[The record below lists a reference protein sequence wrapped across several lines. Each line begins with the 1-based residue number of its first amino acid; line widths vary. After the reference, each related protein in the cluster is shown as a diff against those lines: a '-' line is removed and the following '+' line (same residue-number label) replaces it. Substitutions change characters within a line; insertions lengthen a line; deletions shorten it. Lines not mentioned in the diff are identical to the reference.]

1 MNLIIILLSILLS
14 IIIYIYYNKNV
25 YKQNNK
31 KVTWAIDN
39 NNNNNN
45 NNDAKKEYVFNEKL
59 NSNVTN
65 FLDNIQNSYTSIASN
80 TYPIKAS
87 IPQKP
92 QVLDNFS
99 SHDITNSSDANTRVL
114 EYKNQPEIYNSM
126 GVANVYD
133 QLVDNSRLEWGK
145 FTSLD
150 GNESGDYYD
159 INIQP
164 NKFGYTEFATY

>member
-14 IIIYIYYNKNV
+14 IIIYIYYNKNI

-31 KVTWAIDN
+31 KVTWATDN
-39 NNNNNN
+39 NNND
-45 NNDAKKEYVFNEKL
+45 NDTKKEYVFNEKL
-59 NSNVTN
+59 NSSVTN

-92 QVLDNFS
+92 EILNNFS
-99 SHDITNSSDANTRVL
+99 SYNITNSSDPNSRVL
-114 EYKNQPEIYNSM
+114 EYRNQPEIYNSM

-150 GNESGDYYD
+150 GNEEADYYD

-164 NKFGYTEFATY
+164 NKFGYTDFATY